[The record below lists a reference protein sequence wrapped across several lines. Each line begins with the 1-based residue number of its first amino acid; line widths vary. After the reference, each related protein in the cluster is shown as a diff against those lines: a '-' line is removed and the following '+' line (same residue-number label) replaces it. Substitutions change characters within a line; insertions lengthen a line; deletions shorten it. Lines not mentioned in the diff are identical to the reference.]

1 LKENTA
7 SNSGRTHKSKIQEGK
22 EVKTIMTTNMQ
33 GVELLRNPSVN
44 KGTAYSEAEKESLGL
59 VGLLPDATESIET
72 QLSRVL
78 WQLKQKTSDLERYI
92 YLMNLLEIDETLFYH
107 TLMSDPA
114 LS

>member
-1 LKENTA
+1 LNCSGTRGSTKEQRIT
-7 SNSGRTHKSKIQEGK
+7 
-22 EVKTIMTTNMQ
+22 
-33 GVELLRNPSVN
+33 
-44 KGTAYSEAEKESLGL
+44 EAEKESLGL